1 MTLPSGLPER
11 TLGWDV
17 LEWGSTYL
25 AQPDGDRKGETW
37 VYTDEQARFA
47 LWFYAVDAQGRFLYR
62 RGIIMRVK
70 GAGKTPMMAALACT
84 HLLGPTVF
92 AGWDSTGQPVAKPH
106 PSPRVQ
112 LAGVSQDQADNCMS
126 LVVEMLGHG
135 TAADEYG
142 LDIGLTRVYSRT
154 GGKLEPVTASIKS
167 REGQRPTFAELD
179 ETALWTPQNKGPQ
192 LAATIRRNLGKVG
205 GRSLETTNAF
215 VPGEESVA
223 ESTWEY
229 YQAIVEGRAANAGLL
244 MDNRSAPPETDVK
257 DKDSTMAALAMCYG
271 DATWVDLERIWQEI
285 QDPATREPE
294 ARRFYL
300 NQIVSGEYSWIPKHA
315 WDAISEP
322 QGVAP
327 GTEITVG
334 FDGSIRNDAT
344 ALVGCVVAT
353 GLLFPIRVWEAPDG
367 DKDWEVDV
375 LDVVAQVD
383 RTFEQFKVVRLNADP
398 AYWQDIVGRW
408 AVEHPD
414 IVFEWWTNR
423 PLAMSKAIERLETA
437 ILTKSVRHVGAPVL
451 TRHVLNAEVE
461 ETAYG
466 TRLRKSAKGGSR
478 KIDAAISAILA
489 YEARAEHLSVPP
501 PQENAVYGF

>member
-1 MTLPSGLPER
+1 MTLPPGLPER

-17 LEWGSTYL
+17 LDWGSTYL
-25 AQPDGDRKGETW
+25 AQPDGDNKGETW
-37 VYTDEQARFA
+37 VYTDEQARFI
-47 LWFYAVDAQGRFLYR
+47 LWFYAVDAVGRFLYR

-84 HLLGPTVF
+84 ELLGPCRF
-92 AGWDSTGQPVAKPH
+92 AGFNARGQPIAKPH

-135 TAADEYG
+135 SAADEYQ
-142 LDIGLTRVYSRT
+142 LDIGLTRVYSNT

-179 ETALWTPQNKGPQ
+179 ETALWTPQNKGPA

-215 VPGEESVA
+215 VPGEDSVA

-229 YQAIVEGRAANAGLL
+229 YQAIQEGRASNAGLL
-244 MDNRSAPPETDVK
+244 MDNRSAPPDTDIR
-257 DKDSTMAALAMCYG
+257 DKDNCLAALRYCYG

-300 NQIVSGEYSWIPKHA
+300 NQIVAGEYSWIPKHA
-315 WDAISEP
+315 WDAISVVDSI
-322 QGVAP
+322 QP
-327 GTEITVG
+327 GEEITIG

-344 ALVGCVVAT
+344 ALVGCRMSD
-353 GLLFPIRVWEAPDG
+353 GLLFPIRVWEAPPG

-375 LDVVAQVD
+375 LDVVAEVHQAFQ
-383 RTFEQFKVVRLNADP
+383 RFKVVRMNCDP

-408 AVEHPD
+408 AVEHQD
-414 IVFEWWTNR
+414 LVFEWWTNR
-423 PLAMSKAIERLETA
+423 PLAMSRAIERLETA
-437 ILTKSVRHVGAPVL
+437 ILTKSVTHIGAAVL
-451 TRHVLNAEVE
+451 TRHVLNTEVE
-461 ETAYG
+461 HTAYG
-466 TRLRKSAKGGSR
+466 MRLRKSAKGGER
-478 KIDAAISAILA
+478 KIDAAVAAVLA

-501 PQENAVYGF
+501 APSNAVYGF